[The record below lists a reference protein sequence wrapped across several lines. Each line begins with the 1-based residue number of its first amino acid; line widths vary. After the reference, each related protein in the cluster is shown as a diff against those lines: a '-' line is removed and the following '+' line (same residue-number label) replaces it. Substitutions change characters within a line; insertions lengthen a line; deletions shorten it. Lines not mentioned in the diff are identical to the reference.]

1 MNRLTQHILT
11 ASLAVFLLASGLV
24 APAMSLS
31 MDGISTSAN
40 FAYATEHDVERYQF
54 LAPIGGLGDSTA
66 DGGRDIDV
74 SSEDSLPNF
83 AKSLITLTI
92 GFAIMAAIVLLVIA
106 GFRYMTTVKDG
117 AKSDAKKSIG
127 RAIGGLVLALAAV
140 VILQTINPQLIEL
153 RGIEHV
159 TVEGEDITDPNLT
172 EKGWCIYQNMDN
184 IVQQNPDT
192 RTCFIDL
199 DKCLEKEGEFSNA
212 FRNCFYYTGRDD
224 NYIGNYLGNESKQ
237 DGACL
242 YVDSVNTNVLASS
255 YYQCTPSINDCLSAR
270 DHWRDDTGNRSFAP
284 QTCGIYENGDLVDYV
299 GSCYAQSESV
309 YDGVEEFP
317 FIEGLFKSIEEEVEY
332 ANVICKEN
340 ISQCESEVESKKDG
354 TQFKLTECE
363 KFPKN
368 YEEDGGESEKNWN
381 SAAWCSTDKPSVGK
395 DPAGE
400 ESCWNNKASCEGSLG
415 EGNCYQTPNR
425 MAKKDNSNY
434 QTSCENCVFLNE
446 DNYKVRSSGI
456 CTPLGDGDQFC
467 RIKEGLDSKL
477 TNLNGSLSEDFPY
490 VITEAFPPTVK
501 HSSNCHYNGSCVD
514 LALRRSEAEQAD
526 GRSKYRNS
534 DEATQEHAD
543 KIIEFIEKAEALGLS
558 VTYEVGTYKL
568 RDGLWQLFYRND
580 KGSIADRLK
589 TVGED
594 DENEN
599 GNLEPSEYG
608 VLPHFSVYQS
618 NGDR

>member
-74 SSEDSLPNF
+74 SSKDSLPNF

-153 RGIEHV
+153 QGIEHV

-172 EKGWCIYQNMDN
+172 KKGWCNSISATSDTRCFDTFEECAAVDTTNLSYCYYYADSGQYQDQLGDPGQYCAEIDGIDVFGGDAYYCSDSKQACEKVEEESKNSSGSRKPD
-184 IVQQNPDT
+184 VQQD
-192 RTCFIDL
+192 CKFIYEASVKL
-199 DKCLEKEGEFSNA
+199 
-212 FRNCFYYTGRDD
+212 
-224 NYIGNYLGNESKQ
+224 
-237 DGACL
+237 
-242 YVDSVNTNVLASS
+242 VNTN
-255 YYQCTPSINDCLSAR
+255 
-270 DHWRDDTGNRSFAP
+270 TG
-284 QTCGIYENGDLVDYV
+284 
-299 GSCYAQSESV
+299 
-309 YDGVEEFP
+309 
-317 FIEGLFKSIEEEVEY
+317 EEVTLTGFG
-332 ANVICKEN
+332 AGKEN
-340 ISQCESEVESKKDG
+340 AVNNCIAQKNNGLNSEYVETCFEGGFFAVNQSQCELAVEGQDCEVVNEEPEPVADLAKDWLGVEWCAKDDPENCKQTGKLACES
-354 TQFKLTECE
+354 
-363 KFPKN
+363 
-368 YEEDGGESEKNWN
+368 
-381 SAAWCSTDKPSVGK
+381 SAGA
-395 DPAGE
+395 
-400 ESCWNNKASCEGSLG
+400 
-415 EGNCYQTPNR
+415 GNCFRSPTS